1 MTVKDYVMQRPI
13 AIYGKKIRV
22 IEKSPDGTQKTG
34 MWYEYQT
41 RIIKDVKITSKWIF
55 VFV

>member
-22 IEKSPDGTQKTG
+22 IEKLPDGTQRTG
-34 MWYEYQT
+34 VWYEYST
-41 RIIKDVKITSKWIF
+41 RIIKDIKVTSKWIF
-55 VFV
+55 IFI